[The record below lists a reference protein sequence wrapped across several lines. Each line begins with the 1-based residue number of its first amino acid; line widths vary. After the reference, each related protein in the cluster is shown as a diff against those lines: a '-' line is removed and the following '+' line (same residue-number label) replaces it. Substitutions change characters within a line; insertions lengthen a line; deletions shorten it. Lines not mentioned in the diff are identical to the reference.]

1 MKLTLCFAIALSLS
15 FTSCSTFDPD
25 YAEYKKQKE
34 AQTAAG
40 AQSAFGPTTDLY
52 GVPGGES
59 GVYTP
64 NPPYQPLP
72 GVNNPPPP
80 PDPIP
85 PLGGLTPGPTAF
97 PPNLPP
103 APAPGA
109 GVSAPEGK
117 TVPHIVTKGD
127 SLWGLAKHYGTSVE
141 AIQAANGL
149 SDINIQAGRTL
160 QIPSNN

>member
-34 AQTAAG
+34 AQTAGG
-40 AQSAFGPTTDLY
+40 AQSAFGDPY

-64 NPPYQPLP
+64 DPPYQPLP

-85 PLGGLTPGPTAF
+85 PLGVTPGPTSF
-97 PPNLPP
+97 PPSLPP
-103 APAPGA
+103 TPAPGA

>member
-15 FTSCSTFDPD
+15 FTSCSTFDPE

-34 AQTAAG
+34 AQTAGG
-40 AQSAFGPTTDLY
+40 AQSAFGDPY

-64 NPPYQPLP
+64 DPPYQPLP

-85 PLGGLTPGPTAF
+85 PLGVTPGPTSF
-97 PPNLPP
+97 PP
-103 APAPGA
+103 
-109 GVSAPEGK
+109 
-117 TVPHIVTKGD
+117 
-127 SLWGLAKHYGTSVE
+127 SLRPLRPWGWRQRSRG
-141 AIQAANGL
+141 QDRAAHRDQG
-149 SDINIQAGRTL
+149 
-160 QIPSNN
+160 

>member
-15 FTSCSTFDPD
+15 FTSCSTFDPE

-34 AQTAAG
+34 AQTAGG
-40 AQSAFGPTTDLY
+40 AQSAFGDPY

-64 NPPYQPLP
+64 DPPYQPLP

-85 PLGGLTPGPTAF
+85 PLGVTPGPTSF
-97 PPNLPP
+97 PPSLPP
-103 APAPGA
+103 TPAPGA

-141 AIQAANGL
+141 AIQAAYGL

>member
-1 MKLTLCFAIALSLS
+1 MKLTLCFATALSLS

-34 AQTAAG
+34 AQKAAEG
-40 AQSAFGPTTDLY
+40 TSNLWGN
-52 GVPGGES
+52 PGGES
-59 GVYTP
+59 GAFIP
-64 NPPYQPLP
+64 NQDWDPLP
-72 GVNNPPPP
+72 GVTNPPPA
-80 PDPIP
+80 PDPILP
-85 PLGGLTPGPTAF
+85 VVGLTPGPT
-97 PPNLPP
+97 PYPDLPP

-109 GVSAPEGK
+109 GISAPAGN

-127 SLWGLAKHYGTSVE
+127 SLWGLAKRYGTSVE

-149 SDINIQAGRTL
+149 SGINIQTGRTL